1 MPLATRQLC
10 LAALVAVAVSANT
23 LGAQD
28 SIPARKPFVVG
39 LTVNAMSIDA
49 VTAGDQLVGGRS
61 FGMQFDGGLVV
72 KHMYLGVDFGPQFLS
87 DKASFT
93 QNTTGGEMSSTAM
106 LVYFSALAG
115 PRTPSMQLI
124 PGMAP
129 VAFGLYGGVS
139 TTVSERSIDNCT
151 DCRKESMDIPGGTF
165 VQPVLLMG
173 AGRARLRLSDRVF
186 VGGKGIRS
194 VMSVGVELG
203 AQ

>member
-1 MPLATRQLC
+1 MLLGTRQLC
-10 LAALVAVAVSANT
+10 LTALVAVAASTNT

-61 FGMQFDGGLVV
+61 FGMQFDGGVV
-72 KHMYLGVDFGPQFLS
+72 AKHVYLGVDFGPQFLS

-106 LVYFSALAG
+106 LVYFSAMAG
-115 PRTPSMQLI
+115 PRTPAFRLI

-129 VAFGLYGGVS
+129 VALGFYGGVS
-139 TTVSERSIDNCT
+139 TTVAERSIDNCT
-151 DCRKESMDIPGGTF
+151 DCRKDSMDIP
-165 VQPVLLMG
+165 
-173 AGRARLRLSDRVF
+173 
-186 VGGKGIRS
+186 
-194 VMSVGVELG
+194 
-203 AQ
+203 